1 MLFWVSML
9 MLVGANVAY
18 HVCQKTIP
26 GHANP
31 MVSVTVT
38 FLVATLASAALVPVF
53 LGESS
58 LVQEIRRLNWSSVL
72 LGITI
77 IGIEVGFLLLYRSG
91 WNISLASVF
100 VSALVALSLV
110 PVGILMFKEQVLV
123 TDLAGIVLLVGGIF
137 LIAQR

>member
-1 MLFWVSML
+1 MFWLSMAMLI
-9 MLVGANVAY
+9 GANVLY

-26 GHANP
+26 GVANP

-38 FLVATLASAALVPVF
+38 FMVATLASAALLPVF
-53 LGESS
+53 MGDAGVVAEL
-58 LVQEIRRLNWSSVL
+58 RRLNWSSVL

-91 WNISLASVF
+91 WNISLASIV
-100 VSALVALSLV
+100 VNALVALSLV
-110 PVGILMFKEQVLV
+110 PVGILLFKEKLLG
-123 TDLAGIVLLVGGIF
+123 TDVVGILLLLAGIY